1 LRKDLEKAGVQT
13 KRYKVIDQIREKQ
26 PFNSLEEIP
35 KAIKGISQE
44 RMLKL
49 IENWLHTL
57 EV

>member
-57 EV
+57 